1 MFGWGLELAFSYCL
15 RWLLQFESLG
25 RAGCRSF
32 FHCRW
37 HRDNFSKF
45 TRELCNFISRRWQ
58 CRELVKAVSWKWQRQ
73 DMKALGQSP
82 WASSSGSAHSLQK
95 EMKMFTLS
103 GICLKGLRT
112 NSEARQQ
119 PYEIHT
125 LKRQR
130 ESKLPRQT
138 LVPAAYRVG
147 RITKLKIS
155 THSYIACLL
164 YI

>member
-1 MFGWGLELAFSYCL
+1 
-15 RWLLQFESLG
+15 
-25 RAGCRSF
+25 
-32 FHCRW
+32 
-37 HRDNFSKF
+37 
-45 TRELCNFISRRWQ
+45 
-58 CRELVKAVSWKWQRQ
+58 
-73 DMKALGQSP
+73 
-82 WASSSGSAHSLQK
+82 
-95 EMKMFTLS
+95 MFTLS

-130 ESKLPRQT
+130 ESRLPRQT

-147 RITKLKIS
+147 RIRKLKIS